1 MTHPCVRRREEPPR
15 CSSAAANETTRIS
28 ERYRS
33 LTGII
38 GVLGAFPIR
47 FARLLGL
54 LAIVLADLLPGLGVV
69 FRSFR
74 CLFAVVLGQISAI
87 LREIARSLP
96 TVRCVLGV
104 LQLVAIPLAPFL
116 PRPALSL
123 HDFLVFLV
131 VFLFSL
137 ASGFPL

>member
-69 FRSFR
+69 FRGDRKS
-74 CLFAVVLGQISAI
+74 VVSGKSVSVRVDLGGRRIHKKKRTIYQ
-87 LREIARSLP
+87 LC
-96 TVRCVLGV
+96 TV
-104 LQLVAIPLAPFL
+104 
-116 PRPALSL
+116 
-123 HDFLVFLV
+123 
-131 VFLFSL
+131 
-137 ASGFPL
+137 

>member
-54 LAIVLADLLPGLGVV
+54 LAIVLADLLPALAVV
-69 FRSFR
+69 FPVFR
-74 CLFAVVLGQISAI
+74 CLFAVFLGPISAAVH
-87 LREIARSLP
+87 EMSP
-96 TVRCVLGV
+96 ST
-104 LQLVAIPLAPFL
+104 
-116 PRPALSL
+116 RPAQLGIG
-123 HDFLVFLV
+123 DQ
-131 VFLFSL
+131 
-137 ASGFPL
+137 